1 MSVNARDKYVGKT
14 FSTNSG
20 GDCIVVEYENFRKI
34 KVKFLDR
41 LGGEVFTR
49 GDNLLSGSIKN
60 PNELDLVGKA
70 FKTLTGGDCVVIS
83 NTGAKSVT
91 VKFLDEFG
99 YETTKTLGQ
108 IKSGNVRNLYAKSVF
123 GVGYIGEGK
132 YETGTE
138 GKPSLAYRKW
148 ISMLRRCY
156 DRNFQKEQLSYVG
169 CTVCYEWHNFQVFAE
184 WFVNHKFY
192 NFNYQLDKDILVEGN
207 KIYSPNTCCLVPS
220 KINCLLGNQLG
231 EYPQGVCYD
240 KFNNKF
246 RATMLREGRHEN
258 MGRFDTIGEAELV
271 YKIAKEAYVKEVALQ
286 YKEVIE
292 DKVFKKL
299 MSWSLN

>member
-1 MSVNARDKYVGKT
+1 M
-14 FSTNSG
+14 
-20 GDCIVVEYENFRKI
+20 
-34 KVKFLDR
+34 
-41 LGGEVFTR
+41 
-49 GDNLLSGSIKN
+49 
-60 PNELDLVGKA
+60 
-70 FKTLTGGDCVVIS
+70 
-83 NTGAKSVT
+83 
-91 VKFLDEFG
+91 
-99 YETTKTLGQ
+99 
-108 IKSGNVRNLYAKSVF
+108 
-123 GVGYIGEGK
+123 
-132 YETGTE
+132 
-138 GKPSLAYRKW
+138 
-148 ISMLRRCY
+148 
-156 DRNFQKEQLSYVG
+156 
-169 CTVCYEWHNFQVFAE
+169 
-184 WFVNHKFY
+184 
-192 NFNYQLDKDILVEGN
+192 
-207 KIYSPNTCCLVPS
+207 PS